1 VTDPSGLSDD
11 ELVESWAVVTQ
22 GFHHTQNLLGL
33 DVDAVLGLAPS
44 WFEVLLRL
52 LRASE
57 HRMPM
62 NRIADDVTMTS
73 GGFTKLADRM
83 VEAGLLRRT
92 PSTNDRRVTYLELTD
107 EGVRVAERAMAE
119 HVSSLRAR
127 VLAALSEEGIVS
139 LAKTMRDLRNANSAY
154 HQRLADKQ

>member
-22 GFHHTQNLLGL
+22 GFQHTQNLLGL

-107 EGVRVAERAMAE
+107 EGARVAERAMAE

-154 HQRLADKQ
+154 HQRLADEQ